1 MGKIMDTIDR
11 LLFGATAAESVA
23 MRVRLA
29 ELQLERRLLAG
40 LEADAAAEADESSE
54 SERSTGNGG

>member
-1 MGKIMDTIDR
+1 MDTIDR

-29 ELQLERRLLAG
+29 EIRLERRLLAG
-40 LEADAAAEADESSE
+40 LEADAAAEEAAETAETAQAAD
-54 SERSTGNGG
+54 R